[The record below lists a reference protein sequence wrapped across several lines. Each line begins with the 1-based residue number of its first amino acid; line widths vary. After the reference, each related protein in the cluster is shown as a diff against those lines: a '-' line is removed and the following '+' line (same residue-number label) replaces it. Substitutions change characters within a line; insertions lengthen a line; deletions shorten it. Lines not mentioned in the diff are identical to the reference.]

1 MRLTLCLV
9 VVSCALLICSA
20 FVGAQSCPECYSD
33 RPRPTGNNAC
43 FVNDR
48 IALQIHVN
56 PTNMSSSQV
65 SSADSGI
72 DGAASLWNDQ
82 TYNGRPTDYY
92 ILPNELNK
100 DKATFVVQLGTPGGA
115 GCAEIDTTVTPH
127 VITVSATLLSRSQ
140 TDIRAAIAHEI
151 GHRLGLAEA
160 RQGGTCGSASSVM
173 RGATAACDMAYDR
186 VSSDDVGQ
194 VIRSDYRQSTCT
206 QLQPN
211 RAVVEATDC
220 VDNDQ
225 DGISTCDGDCND
237 GDYDPSN
244 NCGGQWCPEQQYP
257 CHPDEYWSET
267 QCRCVC
273 YSCTPILIDTAGNG
287 FQLTDANGGIIF
299 DLTGDGSVE
308 RISWTAAG
316 SDDAWLALDRNGNGT
331 VDGGIELFGGKTPQP
346 PSDAPNGFRALA
358 EFDKPD
364 NGGND
369 DGMIDGGDAVF
380 SSLRLWKDDD
390 HDGFSDEGELHTLQ
404 SLHVAVLHFDFKE
417 SKRTDAFGNQ
427 FRYRARQRAEGGRE
441 DSSREPEHC
450 SDGLPRPPATLR
462 RPV

>member
-1 MRLTLCLV
+1 MQQADPQPDGKVKMRQAT
-9 VVSCALLICSA
+9 
-20 FVGAQSCPECYSD
+20 VGPQDVHMSRWNYD
-33 RPRPTGNNAC
+33 VNTRPTCLKPDPKDNYLDTDGN
-43 FVNDR
+43 V
-48 IALQIHVN
+48 
-56 PTNMSSSQV
+56 
-65 SSADSGI
+65 
-72 DGAASLWNDQ
+72 
-82 TYNGRPTDYY
+82 
-92 ILPNELNK
+92 
-100 DKATFVVQLGTPGGA
+100 A
-115 GCAEIDTTVTPH
+115 GSCE
-127 VITVSATLLSRSQ
+127 
-140 TDIRAAIAHEI
+140 
-151 GHRLGLAEA
+151 
-160 RQGGTCGSASSVM
+160 
-173 RGATAACDMAYDR
+173 
-186 VSSDDVGQ
+186 
-194 VIRSDYRQSTCT
+194 
-206 QLQPN
+206 
-211 RAVVEATDC
+211 
-220 VDNDQ
+220 DNDG
-225 DGISTCDGDCND
+225 DGWTTCNGDCND
-237 GDYDPSN
+237 YSYDPYN
-244 NCGGQWCPEQQYP
+244 ACGQWCPEQQYP

-369 DGMIDGGDAVF
+369 DGVIDGGDAVF

-427 FRYRARQRAEGGRE
+427 FRYRAKVDDAKGAKVGRWAWDVILVRAR
-441 DSSREPEHC
+441 
-450 SDGLPRPPATLR
+450 
-462 RPV
+462 